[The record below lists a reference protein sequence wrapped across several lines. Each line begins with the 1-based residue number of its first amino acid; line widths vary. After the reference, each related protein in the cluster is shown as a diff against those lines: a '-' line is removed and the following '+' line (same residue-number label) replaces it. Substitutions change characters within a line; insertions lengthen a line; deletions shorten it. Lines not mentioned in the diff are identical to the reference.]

1 MRPYE
6 DILKHAG
13 EHGIVLKR
21 VNIYGS
27 GPPVDDLSDGA
38 RDLVARY
45 AVGRVFDI
53 GAGCGALQRFLPK
66 GCEYVGIEL
75 SPAAA
80 RMAVDLK
87 RNVMEGDATHS
98 GFSDDSFDTCVML
111 EVLEHIDDYETI
123 LREAARQAPPNVIQ
137 VEGVSIEDVAVTRR
151 AISGR
156 VAMGAR
162 NELAGARVV
171 PWDFWD
177 VGFGRTIGRCVAG
190 IPIGASAARIGITE
204 IGAAHCDVVGSR
216 GKSIDADAVRHAFAA
231 VIAIPGGFIAGGDK
245 DRGALRDALLVDC
258 IVGRIGGGAIKCL
271 ALTVAHADDGGRV

>member
-27 GPPVDDLSDGA
+27 GPPVDDLSDDA

-75 SPAAA
+75 SPVAA

-98 GFSDDSFDTCVML
+98 GFPDDAFDTCAML

-123 LREAARQAPPNVIQ
+123 LREAARLAPRLILTVPNMAVIPALSEHQ
-137 VEGVSIEDVAVTRR
+137 
-151 AISGR
+151 
-156 VAMGAR
+156 
-162 NELAGARVV
+162 VV
-171 PWDFWD
+171 PWHLLEATHVNFFTPESLRKTLLRFYSKVQVW
-177 VGFGRTIGRCVAG
+177 
-190 IPIGASAARIGITE
+190 E
-204 IGAAHCDVVGSR
+204 INPWF
-216 GKSIDADAVRHAFAA
+216 K
-231 VIAIPGGFIAGGDK
+231 PGLFMNIAG
-245 DRGALRDALLVDC
+245 
-258 IVGRIGGGAIKCL
+258 
-271 ALTVAHADDGGRV
+271 VAFR